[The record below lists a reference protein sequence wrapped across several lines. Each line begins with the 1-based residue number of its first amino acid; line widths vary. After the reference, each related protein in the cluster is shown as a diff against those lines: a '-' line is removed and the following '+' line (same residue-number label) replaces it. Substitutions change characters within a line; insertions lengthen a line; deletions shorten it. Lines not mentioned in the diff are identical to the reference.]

1 MRITAEGLSLTC
13 KYLCLFMPV
22 RAAAQG
28 QNAPGSGVDPGGI
41 PLYTVES
48 IKQRLSGGATGLSE
62 QKGYFTMS
70 YNIHFISLGC
80 EKNVVNCEQMMALC
94 RQAGH
99 TLTETPEG
107 ADVAVVNTC
116 GFLTSANEEAIENI
130 LRMAALKQEGKLK
143 KILVTGCM
151 TERYREEVP
160 KELPEVDGVLGTGS
174 YGDIVEAVEAVMAGE
189 RPSRFGDI
197 NAPVDEFG
205 RVLTSPPWYA
215 YLRIAEG
222 CDNWCAFCIIP
233 KLRGR
238 YRSRSME
245 HVVEEARALAER
257 GVKELIVI
265 AQDITRYGT
274 DWDGRPHLADL
285 LEELVKLPFRWIRL
299 HYLYPEMIDDHL
311 IDVIAREEKI
321 VKYLDIPLQHCNDGI
336 LRRMNRRGDKAY
348 LEELLDK
355 LRERIPG
362 LVLRTS
368 LITGLPGEGEAEF
381 EELCQFLWDQR
392 MLRAGVFPYSPEE
405 GTPAAKMER
414 VDTEEAIRRAE
425 LVVDIQSR
433 IMDEWNEEMQ
443 GEVLEVLCEGF
454 DGQSMSYVGRG
465 YADSPEVDGH
475 IYFTAEGP
483 VEAGTFVRV
492 RITGTMD
499 GDLTGELVE
508 EA

>member
-1 MRITAEGLSLTC
+1 
-13 KYLCLFMPV
+13 
-22 RAAAQG
+22 
-28 QNAPGSGVDPGGI
+28 
-41 PLYTVES
+41 
-48 IKQRLSGGATGLSE
+48 
-62 QKGYFTMS
+62 MS

-274 DWDGRPHLADL
+274 DWDSRPHLADL

-508 EA
+508 EAGA